1 MREGRR
7 TASRGEPRTHPRPSE
22 SPAPTRGQGGPQHTP
37 AARAEP
43 GTHHCSQAARASVH
57 GVATVASAP
66 DGIGRAA
73 LYFHDL
79 LRQPITP
86 PYHEKS
92 RRRPRNFRGHE
103 REGASETLSQ
113 PKGAQG
119 GNSVVSGR
127 DPGKG
132 GGHQGTVKENGA
144 SWGLRLIRASCSF
157 LPVTSA
163 PE

>member
-22 SPAPTRGQGGPQHTP
+22 SPAPTRGQGGTRHTP
-37 AARAEP
+37 LQP
-43 GTHHCSQAARASVH
+43 GGQGQRPRGGH
-57 GVATVASAP
+57 GSECP

-79 LRQPITP
+79 LCQPITP

-92 RRRPRNFRGHE
+92 RRRPRNFRGQE